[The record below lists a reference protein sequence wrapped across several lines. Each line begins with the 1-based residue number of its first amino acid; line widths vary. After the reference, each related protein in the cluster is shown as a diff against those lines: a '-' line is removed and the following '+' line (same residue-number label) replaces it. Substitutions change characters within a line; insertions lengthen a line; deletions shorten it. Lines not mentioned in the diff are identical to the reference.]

1 MTAGISTARIF
12 DGATSIPAWPTDA
25 RGIAYGDGVFETMR
39 VDRGTVAWWDA
50 HWQRLSR
57 GAERL
62 HLVLPALEQ
71 ARAQAADLFVDGG
84 DGVLKLLLTRGG
96 GGRGYSVSKAA
107 APLWMLSRSAMPPEF
122 PQQGMAL
129 HICRTRLATQPAL
142 AGLKH
147 CNRLEQI
154 IARAEC
160 DEAGAD
166 EGLMLD
172 MEGNVVSATAANLF
186 VLQGRQ
192 WLTPQVDRCGIAG
205 VCRQHLLALLDAR
218 EQQLSMQ
225 DLEAAEAIFLC
236 NAVRGILPVARIGG
250 REWAPHP
257 EVANARQA
265 LARIHPGF
273 HRHDPVTREH
283 T

>member
-1 MTAGISTARIF
+1 MTAPGSSARIF
-12 DGATSIPAWPTDA
+12 DGATPIVAWPVDA

-39 VDRGTVAWWDA
+39 VHRGIVPWWDA

-71 ARAQAADLFVDGG
+71 ARAEAAALFGHGG

-96 GGRGYSVSKAA
+96 GGRGYSLSKISD
-107 APLWMLSRSAMPPEF
+107 PLWMMSRSLLPTVFMQP
-122 PQQGMAL
+122 GMAM
-129 HICRTRLATQPAL
+129 HICTTRLALQPAM
-142 AGLKH
+142 AGIKH

-154 IARAEC
+154 LARSEC

-172 MEGNVVSATAANLF
+172 TDGNAISATAANLF
-186 VLQGRQ
+186 VLQGVQ

-205 VCRQHLLALLDAR
+205 VCRQHLLSILDAR
-218 EQQLSMQ
+218 EERLSMH
-225 DLEAAEAIFLC
+225 DLETADAVFLC
-236 NAVRGILPVARIGG
+236 NAVRGILPVASIGE
-250 REWAPHP
+250 RKWAPHP
-257 EVANARQA
+257 EVARARKA

-273 HRHDPVTREH
+273 VHS
-283 T
+283 

>member
-1 MTAGISTARIF
+1 MR
-12 DGATSIPAWPTDA
+12 
-25 RGIAYGDGVFETMR
+25 AY
-39 VDRGTVAWWDA
+39 RGTVAWWDA

-57 GAERL
+57 GAKSL

-71 ARAQAADLFVDGG
+71 ARDEVAALFDDGS

-96 GGRGYSVSKAA
+96 GGRGYSPSKIAD
-107 APLWMLSRSAMPPEF
+107 PLWMLSRSPLPPAL
-122 PQQGMAL
+122 PKHGMAM
-129 HICRTRLATQPAL
+129 HICSTRLAAQPAL
-142 AGLKH
+142 AGIKH

-154 IARAEC
+154 LARAEC

-172 MEGNVVSATAANLF
+172 IDGNAISATAANLF
-186 VLQGRQ
+186 VLRGGQ

-205 VCRQHLLALLDAR
+205 VCRQHLLPLLDAR
-218 EQQLSMQ
+218 VQRLSMN
-225 DLEAAEAIFLC
+225 DLETANAVFLC

-265 LARIHPGF
+265 LAGTHPGF
-273 HRHDPVTREH
+273 SSP
-283 T
+283 